1 MNTDQGNSTTR
12 STRIVTVTPNPSL
25 DRTIELAGELQR
37 GAVQRATRSTAEPGG
52 KGVNVSRVVVASGG
66 DTVAVLPGDELDPV
80 LLGLATRGIPTA
92 AMPIGCR
99 SARTSRSPN
108 RPAPPRSSTNPGRPS
123 PDASTSSALVADAAG
138 PTPTGPGARWVVL
151 AGSLPPG
158 LPDDALAEL
167 VRAVRARHGEDV
179 RIAVDSSGVPFTA
192 LLQSGERIDLVK
204 PNAEE
209 LAEVVGGD
217 PDEYER
223 DLDAAAAAAERLRS
237 RGVDTVLLTLGSAGA
252 VLVGPTAHTPPP
264 HRGSSPARPSARET
278 PPSPVT
284 CSPRSRERGR
294 RSASPRPSR
303 PERQQPRSPA
313 ATSPHSTTPTPRP
326 SRSADCGPRHRG
338 PRHTGAIGDRGGDT
352 RRGVRTGLTRTTRA
366 PPPHRSTKHG
376 PRPRRHCKGATHVRR
391 HDAAPHQR

>member
-1 MNTDQGNSTTR
+1 MNEQHANPGAVT

-92 AMPIGCR
+92 ALPIGAPLR
-99 SARTSRSPN
+99 SNVTVTEPTGTTTKLN
-108 RPAPPRSSTNPGRPS
+108 EPGPS
-123 PDASTSSALVADAAG
+123 LAGRLDDLATLVADTVGATA
-138 PTPTGPGARWVVL
+138 TGPAARWVVF

-158 LPDDALAEL
+158 LPDDALAVL
-167 VRAVRARHGEDV
+167 VRAVRERHGDDV

-217 PDEYER
+217 PDEFER
-223 DLDAAAAAAERLRS
+223 DVDAAAEAAQRLRDKNV
-237 RGVDTVLLTLGSAGA
+237 GTVLLTLGSAGA
-252 VLVGPTAHTPPP
+252 VLVTDSGSHAAAAPRIVARSTVGAGDSSLAGYLLAEVAGQSPEQCLAQAVATGAAAAALPGSDVPALDHTD
-264 HRGSSPARPSARET
+264 
-278 PPSPVT
+278 
-284 CSPRSRERGR
+284 
-294 RSASPRPSR
+294 
-303 PERQQPRSPA
+303 PEAITVRALQQHA
-313 ATSPHSTTPTPRP
+313 ATEL
-326 SRSADCGPRHRG
+326 A
-338 PRHTGAIGDRGGDT
+338 
-352 RRGVRTGLTRTTRA
+352 
-366 PPPHRSTKHG
+366 
-376 PRPRRHCKGATHVRR
+376 
-391 HDAAPHQR
+391 